1 MYGATATPIT
11 VRGRAAAPGT
21 TSAYTSTSVSP
32 TVPPKDNH
40 ARRDGRR
47 PEGKPAMLGAIAA
60 GGDGRRAESVVGVT
74 ASSGSLVR
82 AGAWQAFS
90 EETEPQHRDAAR
102 VRPPGF
108 A

>member
-1 MYGATATPIT
+1 
-11 VRGRAAAPGT
+11 
-21 TSAYTSTSVSP
+21 
-32 TVPPKDNH
+32 
-40 ARRDGRR
+40 
-47 PEGKPAMLGAIAA
+47 MLGAIAA

-74 ASSGSLVR
+74 ASSGSLLR